1 MSKKEI
7 KNIAASVHDRLLQK
21 SKSDKRPFNE
31 LLQYFAMDRFL
42 YRWSRSRY
50 SQFFIQKG
58 ALLLR
63 LWGGDEARATKDID
77 MLANGTSNDL
87 ESMTEIVQHVIAT
100 EVEDDG
106 LSFDPKS
113 VTAEKK
119 KAD

>member
-7 KNIAASVHDRLLQK
+7 KNMADSVREKLLQK

-42 YRWSRSRY
+42 YRWSRSKY
-50 SQFFIQKG
+50 SRFFVLKG

-77 MLANGTSNDL
+77 MFG
-87 ESMTEIVQHVIAT
+87 QRH
-100 EVEDDG
+100 
-106 LSFDPKS
+106 KQ
-113 VTAEKK
+113 
-119 KAD
+119 